1 MDMSKAGGHDDMKP
15 TLMQVIGSVL
25 AAGFGVQ
32 SRRNQERDFGYGS
45 LGTFLIVGFVATG
58 VFGLIIYG
66 VVDLVLRS
74 AGG

>member
-1 MDMSKAGGHDDMKP
+1 MTDASQQCDKKP
-15 TLMQVIGSVL
+15 SLMQVIGSVL

-45 LGTFLIVGFVATG
+45 LGTFLIVGLVATA
-58 VFGLIIYG
+58 VFGLVVYG
-66 VVDLVLRS
+66 VVQLILQS